1 MTDHEIR
8 GVDLTAAGFAPGTHD
23 VVVGADGRLLQV
35 EPSNLQVRFVLRSP
49 MVDLHLDVIPE
60 RRRPRATVE
69 LDLDSVV
76 STLDAEV
83 AASGIGTICIGV
95 RCEEEPGKGI
105 RLDDAA
111 ALARS
116 LERLGDRL
124 SSDWRVHARV
134 EVTDEGSVEALAEV
148 LACSTRVALVSI
160 MEHSAQRSRFGS
172 EREHIEFYS
181 RDWGLPIDEV
191 ERIME
196 RKRRGALHADDRR
209 VAAAELALAYGVP
222 LGTHDDRTVEQ
233 VRAGAE
239 LGATIAEFPLTM
251 EAARAATEHGMITVL
266 GAPNVVRRRS
276 TSPGNLLASDAIR
289 AGVLDSLCSDYL
301 PSALLGAPGVLAED
315 GVAPGEI
322 EALVA
327 TNPGRAIGIEYQ
339 PITVGAPLHAA
350 LIERGAGPDRCVAL
364 WRSGRLTFATTPVL
378 GADAAVGATA

>member
-1 MTDHEIR
+1 
-8 GVDLTAAGFAPGTHD
+8 
-23 VVVGADGRLLQV
+23 
-35 EPSNLQVRFVLRSP
+35 

-83 AASGIGTICIGV
+83 AASGIGTVCIGV
-95 RCEEEPGKGI
+95 RCEEEPGKGL
-105 RLDDAA
+105 RLADAA
-111 ALARS
+111 ELARS

-148 LACSTRVALVSI
+148 LACSTRMALVSI

-172 EREHIEFYS
+172 EREHVEFYS
-181 RDWGLPIDEV
+181 RDWGLPVDEV

-196 RKRRGALHADDRR
+196 RKHRGALRADDRR
-209 VAAAELALAYGVP
+209 VAAAERALAHGVL
-222 LGTHDDRTVEQ
+222 LGTHDDRSAEQ

-251 EAARAATEHGMITVL
+251 EAARAANEHGMITVL
-266 GAPNVVRRRS
+266 GAPNVVRGRS

-289 AGVLDSLCSDYL
+289 PVSSTRCALTTCPPPCCMHRACSPRTASRPARSKRSWPPIPAGPSGWSTSPS
-301 PSALLGAPGVLAED
+301 PSAS
-315 GVAPGEI
+315 
-322 EALVA
+322 
-327 TNPGRAIGIEYQ
+327 
-339 PITVGAPLHAA
+339 
-350 LIERGAGPDRCVAL
+350 RCT
-364 WRSGRLTFATTPVL
+364 RR
-378 GADAAVGATA
+378 

>member
-1 MTDHEIR
+1 MTDHEIH
-8 GVDLTAAGFAPGTHD
+8 GVDLAAAGFAPGAHD
-23 VVVGADGRLLQV
+23 IVISGDGRLLEV
-35 EPSNLQVRFVLRSP
+35 EPTSRPVRFVLRSP

-69 LDLDSVV
+69 LDLETVV

-83 AASGIGTICIGV
+83 AASGIGTVCIGV
-95 RCEEEPGKGI
+95 RCEEEPGKGL
-105 RLDDAA
+105 RLADAA
-111 ALARS
+111 ELART
-116 LERLGDRL
+116 LERIGDRL

-148 LACSTRVALVSI
+148 LACSTRMALVSI

-172 EREHIEFYS
+172 EREHIDFYA

-196 RKRRGALHADDRR
+196 RKRRGALNADDRR
-209 VAAAELALAYGVP
+209 IAAAELALAHGVP
-222 LGTHDDRTVEQ
+222 LGTHDDRTADQ

-239 LGATIAEFPLTM
+239 LGATVAEFPLTM
-251 EAARAATEHGMITVL
+251 EAARAATERGMTTVL

-301 PSALLGAPGVLAED
+301 PSALLHAPGVLAED
-315 GVAPGEI
+315 GVAPDAV

-327 TNPGRAIGIEYQ
+327 INPGRAIGIEHR
-339 PITVGAPLHAA
+339 PIAVAAPLHAA
-350 LIERGAGPDRCVAL
+350 LIECSQGPDRCVAL
-364 WRSGRLTFATTPVL
+364 WRSGRLTFATSPLL
-378 GADAAVGATA
+378 GTEAAVGASS